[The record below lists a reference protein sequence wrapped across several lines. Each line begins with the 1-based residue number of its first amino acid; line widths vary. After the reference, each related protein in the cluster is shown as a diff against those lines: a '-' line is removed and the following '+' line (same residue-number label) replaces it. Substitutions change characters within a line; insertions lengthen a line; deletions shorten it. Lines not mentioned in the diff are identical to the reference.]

1 MIFGENYYGQQQ
13 TGIPYGATPYGA
25 NMYGQPQQTVRKNT
39 LTDAEIDMLQKNN
52 NEFNMGLTETDVLKA
67 KCNHRQK
74 DGVTDSLVE
83 LPDGSCQ
90 CTICGYKFKP
100 IDAGVDRE
108 KLQAAVDDVVDI
120 AQTIK
125 LLFVDLPE
133 PAGSEFMQIIP
144 LMEKLPKIFD
154 MAVKNYAKHDP
165 SSYNIMGNHNL
176 GTAALFQALTGFM
189 NQPYNSYYQ
198 QAPVQQP
205 QQPYGYDPNVGMT
218 GGMYTAP
225 QYGYGAVP
233 TNGFGAP
240 GIYQPQTTGYQYA
253 PTGAPQQ
260 APVQPQAAP
269 QPQAP
274 VAPAPTADT
283 NATVDANFTSG
294 K

>member
-1 MIFGENYYGQQQ
+1 MIFGENYFGQQQ
-13 TGIPYGATPYGA
+13 AMGTPYGVPYGGA
-25 NMYGQPQQTVRKNT
+25 PMYGQPQQTVRKNV
-39 LTDAEIDMLQKNN
+39 LSDAEIDMLQKNN

-176 GTAALFQALTGFM
+176 GTAALFQALTGYM
-189 NQPYNSYYQ
+189 SQPNMYYQ
-198 QAPVQQP
+198 QPVQP
-205 QQPYGYDPNVGMT
+205 QQPYGFDPNAGMT
-218 GGMYTAP
+218 AGQQYTAP
-225 QYGYGAVP
+225 QYGYGTP

-253 PTGAPQQ
+253 PTGVPVQ
-260 APVQPQAAP
+260 PVQPQVAP
-269 QPQAP
+269 QQPQAP
-274 VAPAPTADT
+274 VAPAPTADQS
-283 NATVDANFTSG
+283 ATVDANFTSG